1 MSTQTLERALPH
13 NIDAERSVLGAVLV
27 NNENYY
33 RVIEY
38 LKPEDFY
45 LDGHRVIYRKMVELI
60 EKSKA
65 IDLITIQEELV
76 PSSQLEAA
84 GGISYLASLL
94 DGIPHL
100 VNIDHYIEFIR
111 EKSLLRQMVNEAHKV
126 MAECFDQA
134 EPAEEILD
142 RAEQALF
149 NLSEKRMRGGFVS
162 VKAMELPATQ
172 MLEKRYTERGHVT
185 RVATGF
191 RDLDRL
197 TSGLQPSDL
206 VILAARSSMGKTALC
221 LNIAQH
227 VALHKGEPVGMFSL
241 EMSKE
246 QLLMRMLCAEARVDA
261 HKVRTG
267 YLAKDDFRK
276 LIDALG
282 RTTQAPMYI
291 DDSSTLKVI
300 EMRAKCRRLKA
311 ERGLSLIIVDYLQ
324 LMSGYGRTENRN
336 QEISGISRGLKAL
349 AKELTVPVIA
359 LSQLS
364 RAPEQRQGD
373 HKPQL
378 SDLRESGSI
387 EQDAD
392 LVMFIYREELY
403 RPSDDNAGLA
413 ELIIAKQRNGPT
425 GIVKL
430 AFLRDFGADARIGPN
445 LSDAGA
451 KCRFNGGQFHDQVG
465 PFLEQGIHG
474 VDILVFEPQ

>member
-1 MSTQTLERALPH
+1 MSIQSLERTLPH
-13 NIDAERSVLGAVLV
+13 NIDAEKSVLGAILV

-33 RVIEY
+33 RVLET

-45 LDGHRVIYRKMVELI
+45 LDAHRVIYRKMVDLI
-60 EKSKA
+60 EKAKA
-65 IDLITIQEELV
+65 IDLITIQEELLR
-76 PSSQLEAA
+76 SSQLEAA
-84 GGISYLASLL
+84 GGITYLASLL

-100 VNIDHYIEFIR
+100 VHIEHYIEFIR
-111 EKSLLRQMVNEAHKV
+111 EKALLRQMVNAANKI

-134 EPAEEILD
+134 EPAEDILD
-142 RAEQALF
+142 RAEQSLF
-149 NLSEKRMRGGFVS
+149 DLSENRMRGGFVS
-162 VKAMELPATQ
+162 VKDMELPATKL
-172 MLEKRYTERGHVT
+172 LEKLYTEREMITG
-185 RVATGF
+185 VASGF

-197 TSGLQPSDL
+197 TSGLQRGDL
-206 VILAARSSMGKTALC
+206 VILAARPSMGKTALC

-227 VALHKGEPVGMFSL
+227 VALHKAEPVGMFSL

-267 YLAKDDFRK
+267 YLGKDDFRK
-276 LIDALG
+276 LIDSLG
-282 RTTQAPMYI
+282 QTTQAPMYI
-291 DDSSTLKVI
+291 DDSSTLTVM

-324 LMSGYGRTENRN
+324 LMSGYGRVENRN

-349 AKELTVPVIA
+349 AKELNVPVIA

-392 LVMFIYREELY
+392 LVMFIYREEVY
-403 RPSDDNAGLA
+403 KPSDENAGLA

-425 GIVKL
+425 GTVKL
-430 AFLRDFGADARIGPN
+430 AFLREYT
-445 LSDAGA
+445 
-451 KCRFNGGQFHDQVG
+451 RFETL
-465 PFLEQGIHG
+465 LEMQ
-474 VDILVFEPQ
+474 

>member
-1 MSTQTLERALPH
+1 MSTQSLERTLPH
-13 NIDAERSVLGAVLV
+13 NIDAEKAVLGAILV
-27 NNENYY
+27 NNENCYL
-33 RVIEY
+33 VLES

-45 LDGHRVIYRKMVELI
+45 MDSHRVIYRKMVDLI

-65 IDLITIQEELV
+65 IDLVTIQDELDR
-76 PSSQLEAA
+76 SSQLEAA
-84 GGISYLASLL
+84 GGIAYVASLL
-94 DGIPHL
+94 DGTPHL

-111 EKSLLRQMVNEAHKV
+111 ERSLLRQMINATNKI

-149 NLSEKRMRGGFVS
+149 DLSEKRMRSGFIS
-162 VKAMELPATQ
+162 VKEMELPAAKL
-172 MLEKRYTERGHVT
+172 LEKLAKERVLITGVE
-185 RVATGF
+185 TGF

-197 TSGLQPSDL
+197 TSGLQPGDL
-206 VILAARSSMGKTALC
+206 VIVAGRPSMGKTALC
-221 LNIAQH
+221 LNMAQH
-227 VALHKGEPVGMFSL
+227 VALHQNLPVGMFSL

-261 HKVRTG
+261 HKLRTG
-267 YLAKDDFRK
+267 YLGKDDFRK

-282 RTTQAPMYI
+282 ETAQAPMYI
-291 DDSSTLKVI
+291 DDSSTLTVM
-300 EMRAKCRRLKA
+300 EMRAKSRRLKA
-311 ERGLSLIIVDYLQ
+311 EHGLSMIIVDYLQ
-324 LMSGYGRTENRN
+324 LMSGYGRVENRT

-349 AKELTVPVIA
+349 AKELSVPVIA

-392 LVMFIYREELY
+392 LVMFIYREEVYKPL
-403 RPSDDNAGLA
+403 DEENKGLA

-425 GIVKL
+425 GTVKL
-430 AFLRDFGADARIGPN
+430 AFLREFT
-445 LSDAGA
+445 
-451 KCRFNGGQFHDQVG
+451 RFETLLDLQ
-465 PFLEQGIHG
+465 
-474 VDILVFEPQ
+474 

>member
-1 MSTQTLERALPH
+1 MSTQSLERTLPH
-13 NIDAERSVLGAVLV
+13 NIDAEKSILGAILV

-33 RVIEY
+33 RVLEN

-45 LDGHRVIYRKMVELI
+45 LDAHRVIYRKMVELI

-65 IDLITIQEELV
+65 IDLITVQEELV
-76 PSSQLEAA
+76 RSSQLEAA
-84 GGISYLASLL
+84 GGITYLAGLL

-100 VNIDHYIEFIR
+100 IHIEHYIEFIR
-111 EKSLLRQMVNEAHKV
+111 EKALLRQMVNAANKI

-142 RAEQALF
+142 RAEQSLF
-149 NLSEKRMRGGFVS
+149 DLSEKRMRSGFVS
-162 VKAMELPATQ
+162 VKDMELPATKL
-172 MLEKRYTERGHVT
+172 LEKLYTEREMITGI
-185 RVATGF
+185 ASGF
-191 RDLDRL
+191 RDVDRL
-197 TSGLQPSDL
+197 TSGLQPGDL
-206 VILAARSSMGKTALC
+206 VILAARPSMGKTALC

-227 VALHKGEPVGMFSL
+227 VALDKALPVGMFSL

-267 YLAKDDFRK
+267 YLGKEDFRK

-291 DDSSTLKVI
+291 DDSSTLTVM

-311 ERGLSLIIVDYLQ
+311 ERGLSLVIVDYLQ
-324 LMSGYGRTENRN
+324 LMSGYGRVENRT

-349 AKELTVPVIA
+349 AKELNVPVVA

-392 LVMFIYREELY
+392 LVMFIYREEVY
-403 RPSDDNAGLA
+403 KPSDENAGLA

-430 AFLRDFGADARIGPN
+430 AFLREFT
-445 LSDAGA
+445 
-451 KCRFNGGQFHDQVG
+451 RFETLLDLQ
-465 PFLEQGIHG
+465 
-474 VDILVFEPQ
+474 